1 MFSPIF
7 ATRLLYWGI
16 INDLDEATFR
26 QLLTDNDMIETYPEA
41 PVMGIGPH
49 YRRSPIHA
57 AAMKGSKDQ
66 LDMMLLDVR
75 RRYQTEWDDIPADY
89 QLL

>member
-1 MFSPIF
+1 
-7 ATRLLYWGI
+7 
-16 INDLDEATFR
+16 
-26 QLLTDNDMIETYPEA
+26 MIETYPEA

-89 QLL
+89 

>member
-1 MFSPIF
+1 
-7 ATRLLYWGI
+7 
-16 INDLDEATFR
+16 
-26 QLLTDNDMIETYPEA
+26 MIEAYPEA

-57 AAMKGSKDQ
+57 ASIKGSLKK

-75 RRYQTEWDDIPADY
+75 RRYQTEWDDIPAE
-89 QLL
+89 